1 MATISTEGPSG
12 SMSRR
17 ATDARGA
24 RLSGRVSL
32 ILLMISFAASSAS
45 ADPGRKAGLA
55 PDLQDEAQRGSPY
68 RMIRVVATLEGSDSK
83 ALVEKVKSLG
93 GSVRG
98 RFRRVGAMVMEVPA
112 GSVDELAET
121 EGVRYLSPDRPV
133 RSLASQLET
142 TTGADA
148 TIGGLLSLTSYTGN
162 GVRVAVL
169 DSGVDLSHVDLID
182 ALQKRRVVHSV
193 DFSGT
198 GKTDDMYGHG
208 THVAGII
215 AGDGSASE
223 LFGRDYTGMAPAA
236 GIVNLRVL
244 DNQGRGS
251 ISNVIAAIDYA
262 ISVRAAYNIR
272 VMNLSLAAPPVDSYV
287 NDPMCQAVAR
297 ASSAGI
303 VMVVAAGNFGLD
315 ESGGKTYGSITS
327 PGISPAAIT
336 VGAANTRGTTVR
348 SDDAVAP
355 FSSRGPTMSHT
366 TDPVTGQVV
375 YDFLAK
381 PDLVAPG
388 VRVASL
394 ERDYNSLVTTYPVLH
409 FDGTRNNGRYMVLS
423 GSSMSTAVVSGAA
436 ALILQANPSLT
447 PNMVKAILMY
457 TAQMLDGADLFE
469 QGAGLLN
476 VDGALRLARS
486 LSPQAGSL
494 QPGQSLVG
502 WFGLPA
508 PQSTIA
514 GETFAWSQGLIWGF
528 GVLRGQALFTTQ
540 QEAYAQS
547 LIWGNR
553 NLSLWGAGVT
563 YYDGLYSESYVAF
576 AQAGQWCYVT
586 WDGGS
591 PTSSGLIWT
600 RGLYASGLIW
610 GNRIIASDFFDV
622 KSSGLIWG
630 FMGYDRYAAGL
641 IWGITGTLRGIL

>member
-1 MATISTEGPSG
+1 MATITTEGPSG
-12 SMSRR
+12 SMSGRGSGGRNAWLPAR
-17 ATDARGA
+17 AF
-24 RLSGRVSL
+24 LSLVL
-32 ILLMISFAASSAS
+32 ISFAASAAS
-45 ADPGRKAGLA
+45 ADPGRKAGVA
-55 PDLQDEAQRGSPY
+55 PDLEAACHRGSPN
-68 RMIRVVATLEGSDSK
+68 RLIRVVATLEGSDSRSL
-83 ALVEKVKSLG
+83 AQKVVSLG
-93 GSVRG
+93 GRVRG
-98 RFRRVGAMVMEVPA
+98 RFRHVGAMVVEVPA
-112 GSVDELAET
+112 GAVEELSQT

-148 TIGGLLSLTSYTGN
+148 TSAGLLSLSSYNGN

-169 DSGVDLSHVDLID
+169 DSGADPGHVDLID
-182 ALQKRRVVHSV
+182 ALQKRRIVHAV

-198 GKTDDMYGHG
+198 GKVDDLFGHG

-215 AGDGSASE
+215 AGDGSASA

-244 DNQGRGS
+244 DNQGRGN

-262 ISVRAAYNIR
+262 ISVRALYNIR
-272 VMNLSLAAPPVDSYV
+272 VMNLSLAAPPVDSYT
-287 NDPMCQAVAR
+287 NDPMCQAGAR
-297 ASSAGI
+297 ATSAGI
-303 VMVVAAGNFGLD
+303 VVVAAAGNYGQD
-315 ESGGKTYGSITS
+315 AGGAKTYGSITS

-336 VGAANTRGTTVR
+336 VGAADTRGSVVR
-348 SDDAVAP
+348 SDDVVAP

-388 VRVASL
+388 VRVGSL
-394 ERDYNSLVTTYPVLH
+394 ERDDNYLLRDYPVLH
-409 FDGTRNNGRYMVLS
+409 FDGTKVNGRYMVLS
-423 GSSMSTAVVSGAA
+423 GSSMSAAVVSGAA

-457 TAQMLDGADLFE
+457 TAQMLEGADLFE

-476 VDGALRLARS
+476 VEGAVRLALS
-486 LSPQAGSL
+486 LSPQSGSL
-494 QPGQSLVG
+494 AVGETLVR
-502 WFGLPA
+502 WSGLPA

-528 GVLRGQALFTTQ
+528 GVLRGQSLFTTQ

-547 LIWGNR
+547 LIWGGR
-553 NLSLWGAGVT
+553 NLNLWGAGVT
-563 YYDGLYSESYVAF
+563 YYDGLYSENYVAF
-576 AQAGQWCYVT
+576 AQSGEWCYVT

-610 GNRIIASDFFDV
+610 TNRVIASDFFDV

>member
-1 MATISTEGPSG
+1 MARITTEGPSG
-12 SMSRR
+12 SKSRR

-24 RLSGRVSL
+24 GLPACVFL

-45 ADPGRKAGLA
+45 ADPGRKAGVA
-55 PDLQDEAQRGSPY
+55 PDLQDESHRGSPD
-68 RMIRVVATLEGSDSK
+68 RMIRIVATLEGSDSRSL
-83 ALVEKVKSLG
+83 AEKVKSLG

-112 GSVDELAET
+112 GSVEALSET

-133 RSLASQLET
+133 TSLASQLET

-148 TIGGLLSLTSYTGN
+148 TVAGFLSLMSYNGN

-169 DSGVDLSHVDLID
+169 DSGADSGHVDLID
-182 ALQKRRVVHSV
+182 AVQKRRVVHAA
-193 DFSGT
+193 DFSGI
-198 GKTDDMYGHG
+198 GKVDDLYGHG

-215 AGDGSASE
+215 AGDGSASA
-223 LFGRDYTGMAPAA
+223 LFNRDYTGMAPAA

-244 DNQGRGS
+244 DNQGRGN

-262 ISVRAAYNIR
+262 IAVRAQYNIR

-297 ASSAGI
+297 ATSAGI
-303 VMVVAAGNFGLD
+303 VVVAAAGNFGQD
-315 ESGGKTYGSITS
+315 KSGDKTYGSITS

-336 VGAANTRGTTVR
+336 VGAADTRGSVVR
-348 SDDAVAP
+348 SDDVVAP

-394 ERDYNSLVTTYPVLH
+394 ERDDNYLLRDYQVLH
-409 FDGTRNNGRYMVLS
+409 LDGTKVNGRYMVLS
-423 GSSMSTAVVSGAA
+423 GSSMSAAVVSGAA

-457 TAQMLDGADLFE
+457 TAQMLEGADLFE

-476 VDGALRLARS
+476 VDGAVRLARS
-486 LSPQAGSL
+486 LRQQAGSL
-494 QPGQSLVG
+494 PAGETLVRS
-502 WFGLPA
+502 FGLPV

-547 LIWGNR
+547 LIWGVR
-553 NLSLWGAGVT
+553 RLDLWGAGVT

-576 AQAGQWCYVT
+576 AQNGQWCYVT

-591 PTSSGLIWT
+591 ATSSGLIWT

-610 GNRIIASDFFDV
+610 GNKVIASDFFDV

-630 FMGYDRYAAGL
+630 FIGYNRYASGL
-641 IWGITGTLRGIL
+641 IWGITGNLRGIL